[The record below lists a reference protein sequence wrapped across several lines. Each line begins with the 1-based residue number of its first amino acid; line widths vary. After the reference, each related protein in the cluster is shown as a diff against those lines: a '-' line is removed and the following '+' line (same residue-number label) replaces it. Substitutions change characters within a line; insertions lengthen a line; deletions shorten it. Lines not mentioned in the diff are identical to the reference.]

1 MSLRKSEY
9 AIMSH
14 ISDTAPKK
22 ITVPQLRARKGG
34 APIIALT
41 AYDYPSARLVDEAG
55 FDVILVGDSLAQ
67 TVLGYDSTLPVT
79 LEEMIAATRAV
90 RRGARRAL
98 VVGDMPFGYYQDSVE
113 RALDSAIRFVKEGG
127 AEAVKIEGGGRRA
140 HLVKAIVEAEIPV
153 MGHIGLTPQS
163 LLRMGG
169 YKVQGKT
176 MDSARELIEDA
187 LALENAGAFAV
198 VLEGIPKEI
207 SRIITDRLSIPTIGI
222 GAGVECDGQILVFT
236 DLVGL
241 TFGHTAK
248 FVRQYADLKSTI
260 SNALKQ
266 YAEDVTAG
274 RFPAEAESYSLPE
287 GVNIA
292 VEENSES
299 MPPLG
304 PIH

>member
-1 MSLRKSEY
+1 
-9 AIMSH
+9 MSH
-14 ISDTAPKK
+14 ISETAPKK
-22 ITVPQLRARKGG
+22 ITAPLLRARKGG

-98 VVGDMPFGYYQDSVE
+98 IVGDMPFGYYQDSVE
-113 RALDSAIRFVKEGG
+113 RAMDSAIRFVKEGG

-176 MDSARELIEDA
+176 LDSARELIEDA

-287 GVNIA
+287 GVIIA

>member
-1 MSLRKSEY
+1 
-9 AIMSH
+9 MSH
-14 ISDTAPKK
+14 ITESAIKK
-22 ITVPQLRARKGG
+22 ITVPHLRSRKGG
-34 APIIALT
+34 APIVALT
-41 AYDYPSARLVDEAG
+41 AFDYPSARLVDEAG

-79 LEEMIAATRAV
+79 LDEMIAATRAV
-90 RRGARRAL
+90 RRGAKRAL
-98 VVGDMPFGYYQDSVE
+98 IVGDMPFGYYQDSPVRAVE
-113 RALDSAIRFVKEGG
+113 SAIRFVKEGG
-127 AEAVKIEGGGRRA
+127 AEAVKIEGGARRVP
-140 HLVKAIVEAEIPV
+140 LVKAIIDAEIPV

-187 LALENAGAFAV
+187 LALERAGAFAV

-207 SRIITDRLSIPTIGI
+207 SRLITERLQIPTIGI

-236 DLVGL
+236 DLLGL

-248 FVRQYADLKSTI
+248 FVRQYTDLKVI
-260 SNALKQ
+260 IADALNHF
-266 YAEDVTAG
+266 AEDVTAR
-274 RFPAEAESYSLPE
+274 RFPADAESYALPE
-287 GVNIA
+287 GVIITI
-292 VEENSES
+292 EDDHSES

-304 PIH
+304 PIN